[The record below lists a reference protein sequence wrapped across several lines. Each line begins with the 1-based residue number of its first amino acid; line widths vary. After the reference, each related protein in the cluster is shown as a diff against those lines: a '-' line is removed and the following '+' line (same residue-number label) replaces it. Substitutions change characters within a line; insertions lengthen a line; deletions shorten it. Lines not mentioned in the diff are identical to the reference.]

1 MDRRT
6 LLKALGVTGAGGAV
20 ITSTGAFTSVEAE
33 RDVAVTVAEDATGYL
48 AIDDTGNDNDDYV
61 TDGNGE
67 FGIDLTGSN
76 TTSGGGSG
84 VNTNAVTVIE
94 DLFEIQNQGS
104 QAVDVEVSPLTFV
117 DTNSGNTLI
126 VLVVPETNFPTV
138 NLSPGNTE
146 TYSLVV
152 DAYPGGTGMEVEDE
166 ITITGEAP

>member
-1 MDRRT
+1 MNRRT

-48 AIDDTGNDNDDYV
+48 AIDDTGNDNHDYV

-76 TTSGGGSG
+76 ATSDGGSG

-94 DLFEIQNQGS
+94 DLFEIQNQGT

-152 DAYPGGTGMEVEDE
+152 DAYPGGTGMEVDDE